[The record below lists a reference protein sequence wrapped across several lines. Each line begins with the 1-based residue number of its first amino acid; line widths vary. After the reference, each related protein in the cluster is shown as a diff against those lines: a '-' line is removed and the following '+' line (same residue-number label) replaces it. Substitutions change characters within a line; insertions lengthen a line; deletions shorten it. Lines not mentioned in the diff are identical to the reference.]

1 MDYKKSTVKIKF
13 ASGHRNRPLQEEHC
27 KKIKQICLQVNE
39 IDLHKKSTVKSKFAS
54 RSTKST
60 FIRRAL
66 QKLNLPQ
73 GHENRPLH
81 EEHPQ
86 RGRNKIERRARKL
99 KDKRPSN
106 ITTNQNLIS

>member
-1 MDYKKSTVKIKF
+1 MGRENENLEHTQKHVNVLSATTISKINSCLKVNPIDLYRKSTVKI
-13 ASGHRNRPLQEEHC
+13 
-27 KKIKQICLQVNE
+27 CLKVNK

-86 RGRNKIERRARKL
+86 RGRNKIERRA
-99 KDKRPSN
+99 
-106 ITTNQNLIS
+106 